1 MINLLPK
8 KKQNQMQ
15 PNYHPKQIGI
25 FVGITIL
32 VFSVCFCLGYLG
44 YKVSLNE
51 ARLEQLDL
59 EMKCYNT
66 SFRKVENFESLLE
79 RIQDQNKLK
88 QTVYAG
94 YLAPLN
100 ALNTLIK
107 AKPDLVWFERIQL
120 HGMEGMFSVTG
131 GADNYIALAGFIG
144 KLEQDEVSFGGLKP
158 EQATMRRNSAGRE
171 YVQFKISGIL
181 VRKDEKSVQ
190 NN

>member
-8 KKQNQMQ
+8 KQNQTQ
-15 PNYHPKQIGI
+15 PNYHSKQIG
-25 FVGITIL
+25 VLAGITIL
-32 VFSVCFCLGYLG
+32 VFSICFCLGYLG

-66 SFRKVENFESLLE
+66 SYRKVENFESLLG

-107 AKPDLVWFERIQL
+107 AKSNLIWFERIQL
-120 HGMEGMFSVTG
+120 HGMDGMFSVTG
-131 GADNYIALAGFIG
+131 GADNYKALAGFIG
-144 KLEQDEVSFGGLKP
+144 KLEQDEASFGGLKP
-158 EQATMRRNSAGRE
+158 EQAIMRRNSAGRE